1 MKKILI
7 LTVMLIAFVASAIN
21 YDTITC
27 NVGDFTTTNVANQ
40 KVTYSGKHTSVTI
53 IPDTKGVIMQDI
65 TFTNSASYALTNAA
79 YSIDATIPLKAN
91 EPLTISGVKNP
102 YAPLNLYFIS
112 TNGATVVDF
121 IWHD

>member
-40 KVTYSGKHTSVTI
+40 KVTYSGKYGSVTI
-53 IPDTKGVIMQDI
+53 VPTEGVIMQDI
-65 TFTNSASYALTNAA
+65 TFTNAASYALTNAE
-79 YSIDATIPLKAN
+79 YSIDATIPVNAT
-91 EPLTISGVKNP
+91 LTLLGVKRP
-102 YAPLNLYFIS
+102 YEPINLYFLS